1 MKSIICSVTI
11 IPLLFF
17 AGLILSGCDKI
28 IDTEEK
34 PIEKERGSE
43 FVINLKDNTG
53 FMQKLYGGASV
64 RNAIVQLKSNSLGLE
79 YTFISD
85 TSGNVI
91 ISGLISDKY
100 FISVKRGMLP
110 NELEEIFGEYTKD
123 YVLVNKDQK
132 TVDLNA
138 SSLLSHQIELDTIIK
153 SALVISEI
161 YASGPQGSGLYYH
174 DKYIEIFNQSEYIQY
189 LDSMIIAVVYS
200 SSYLGLNYRDDPE
213 FIHSK
218 SIWIF
223 PGSGTEY
230 QILPGQFILCSEDAI
245 DHRMN
250 APNSVD
256 LSNSDFEFYKDD
268 APDVDNPGVPNMLRI
283 YQPSGNDWLIGGEKG
298 ALIIA
303 RYNIGLLVPY
313 SDEFLIPY
321 KNVLDG
327 VEYMSDP
334 TKLNEKMLN
343 PSIDAGTTGG
353 IQFYTGKS
361 MERRVF
367 MNNNKNELVDDN
379 NSSLDFLII
388 NKPSPGYH
396 HNWVGSGNS
405 R

>member
-1 MKSIICSVTI
+1 MKSIISRGFI
-11 IPLLFF
+11 IPLLFL
-17 AGLILSGCDKI
+17 AGLILSGCDKL

-34 PIEKERGSE
+34 PAEKERGSE

-53 FMQKLYGGASV
+53 FMQKLYGGAAV
-64 RNAIVQLKSNSLGLE
+64 RNAVVQLKSNSLGLE
-79 YTFISD
+79 YTFFSD
-85 TSGNVI
+85 TSGNVKI
-91 ISGLISDKY
+91 TGLVSDKY
-100 FISVKRGMLP
+100 FISVSRGMLP
-110 NELEEIFGEYTKD
+110 NELEELFGEYTKD
-123 YVLVNKDQK
+123 YMLVNKDQK
-132 TVDLNA
+132 TIDLNA
-138 SSLLSHQIELDTIIK
+138 SASLSHQIELDTITQ

-174 DKYIEIFNQSEYIQY
+174 DKYIEILNQSQYIQY

-223 PGSGTEY
+223 PGSGTDY
-230 QILPGQFILCSEDAI
+230 PILPGQFILCSEDAI
-245 DHRMN
+245 DHTMN
-250 APNSVD
+250 APNSID
-256 LSNSDFEFYKDD
+256 LSHSDFEFYKDD
-268 APDVDNPGVPNMLRI
+268 APDVDNPAIPNMIRI

-303 RYNIGLLVPY
+303 RYDVGLLVPY

-334 TKLNEKMLN
+334 TKLNEKILN
-343 PSIDAGTTGG
+343 PGIDAGTTGG

-361 MERRVF
+361 MERKAVLV
-367 MNNNKNELVDDN
+367 NNVNKLVDEN

-388 NKPSPGYH
+388 TKPSPKFHSTWIATEHGK
-396 HNWVGSGNS
+396 
-405 R
+405 